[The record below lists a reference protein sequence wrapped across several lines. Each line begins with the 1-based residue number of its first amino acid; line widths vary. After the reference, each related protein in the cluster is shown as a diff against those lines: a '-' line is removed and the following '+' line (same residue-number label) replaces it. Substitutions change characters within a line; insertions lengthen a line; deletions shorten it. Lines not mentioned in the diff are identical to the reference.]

1 MSVTILKTTH
11 VHELNII
18 KIAILPKLIY
28 RCNTI
33 PIRIPAAFF
42 AKIDKLILKFICKF
56 KEPMLF
62 QAETILKKSKVGV
75 LIFPGFKLI
84 MKLQCGI
91 GLR

>member
-28 RCNTI
+28 RCNT
-33 PIRIPAAFF
+33 IRIPAAFF

-84 MKLQCGI
+84 MKLQ
-91 GLR
+91 